1 MNKSLIKKYLDS
13 TFLME
18 ESKPKGLTATEKVQK
33 DSGKENK
40 AAMKD
45 VEKKMKDFTKM
56 DGEKE
61 NAEVVKKYN
70 YSDKQAELHD
80 VGELQKG
87 SMAALEVNG
96 DTEEWDERQKKAIEG
111 DSTMGNANKGDDVA
125 NVVPGDQAG
134 FQGPEGNE
142 KVYDDAQKFKKK
154 RLEVEAGNV
163 RKSLRISGADF
174 DDEEI
179 KKSGPKNES
188 KMKRLVFKNEFKG
201 VENALKMIPESYKV
215 DNKTF
220 QMTDGNENYEIR
232 WEGSLN
238 EGRAIVL
245 KASDKQLMNEDMNKM
260 KHLMGYKSQETL
272 GNLKGAERINEDKSF
287 NDIWGKTKNLL
298 NEADY
303 SDLDRKTVKA
313 SGKEQYRTGAKV
325 NSQALAKEL
334 EYVAGKLSD
343 EADKGILKKAYNATS
358 VKPEVEEMDI
368 FNQIRKDLDS
378 GSEEA
383 KYAISGAFQRAYY
396 LH

>member
-61 NAEVVKKYN
+61 NSEVVKKYN
-70 YSDKQAELHD
+70 YSDEQAELHD

-87 SMAALEVNG
+87 SMAALEVEG

-111 DSTMGNANKGDDVA
+111 DSTMGNAKEGDDVA
-125 NVVPGDQAG
+125 NVVSADDAG
-134 FQGPEGNE
+134 SKGPEGDKETYKN
-142 KVYDDAQKFKKK
+142 AQEFKKK
-154 RLEVEAGNV
+154 REEVEAGNV
-163 RKSLRISGADF
+163 RKSTGISGADF
-174 DDEEI
+174 DDEQI
-179 KKSGPKNES
+179 KKSAKKKVNEG
-188 KMKRLVFKNEFKG
+188 MKRLVFKKEFNG

-220 QMTDGNENYEIR
+220 QMTDGNEKYEIR

-238 EGRAIVL
+238 EGKAIVL
-245 KASDKQLMNEDMNKM
+245 KASDKELMNEDMNKM

-272 GNLKGAERINEDKSF
+272 GNLKGAERIDENKSF
-287 NDIWGKTKNLL
+287 DNIWNKSKDLL
-298 NEADY
+298 NE
-303 SDLDRKTVKA
+303 
-313 SGKEQYRTGAKV
+313 
-325 NSQALAKEL
+325 
-334 EYVAGKLSD
+334 SD
-343 EADKGILKKAYNATS
+343 EDKTKK
-358 VKPEVEEMDI
+358 
-368 FNQIRKDLDS
+368 
-378 GSEEA
+378 
-383 KYAISGAFQRAYY
+383 
-396 LH
+396 

>member
-61 NAEVVKKYN
+61 NTEVVKKYN
-70 YSDKQAELHD
+70 YSDEQAELHD

-111 DSTMGNANKGDDVA
+111 DSTMGNAKEGDVS
-125 NVVPGDQAG
+125 NVVSADDAG
-134 FQGPEGNE
+134 FKGPEGDKETYKN
-142 KVYDDAQKFKKK
+142 AQEFKKK
-154 RLEVEAGNV
+154 REEVEAGNV
-163 RKSLRISGADF
+163 RKSTGISGADF

-179 KKSGPKNES
+179 KKSGKNKKVNEG
-188 KMKRLVFKNEFKG
+188 MKRLVFKKEFNG

-238 EGRAIVL
+238 EGKAIVI

-260 KHLMGYKSQETL
+260 KHLMGYKSQDTL
-272 GNLKGAERINEDKSF
+272 GNLKGEQRINENKSF
-287 NDIWGKTKNLL
+287 NNIWNKTKDLL
-298 NEADY
+298 NE
-303 SDLDRKTVKA
+303 
-313 SGKEQYRTGAKV
+313 
-325 NSQALAKEL
+325 
-334 EYVAGKLSD
+334 
-343 EADKGILKKAYNATS
+343 
-358 VKPEVEEMDI
+358 
-368 FNQIRKDLDS
+368 
-378 GSEEA
+378 SEED
-383 KYAISGAFQRAYY
+383 KTEK
-396 LH
+396 

>member
-45 VEKKMKDFTKM
+45 VEKKMKEFTKV

-70 YSDKQAELHD
+70 YSDEQAELHD

-111 DSTMGNANKGDDVA
+111 DSTMGNAKEGDVS
-125 NVVPGDQAG
+125 NVVSADDAG
-134 FQGPEGNE
+134 FKGPEGDKETYKNSQE
-142 KVYDDAQKFKKK
+142 FKKK
-154 RLEVEAGNV
+154 REEVEAGNV
-163 RKSLRISGADF
+163 RKSTGISGADF
-174 DDEEI
+174 DDEQI
-179 KKSGPKNES
+179 KKSGKKKKVNEG
-188 KMKRLVFKNEFKG
+188 MKRLVFKKEFNG

-238 EGRAIVL
+238 EGKAIVI

-260 KHLMGYKSQETL
+260 KHLMGYKSQDTL
-272 GNLKGAERINEDKSF
+272 GNLKGEQRIDENKKF
-287 NDIWGKTKNLL
+287 NNIWNKTKDLL
-298 NEADY
+298 NE
-303 SDLDRKTVKA
+303 
-313 SGKEQYRTGAKV
+313 
-325 NSQALAKEL
+325 
-334 EYVAGKLSD
+334 
-343 EADKGILKKAYNATS
+343 
-358 VKPEVEEMDI
+358 
-368 FNQIRKDLDS
+368 
-378 GSEEA
+378 SEED
-383 KYAISGAFQRAYY
+383 KTEK
-396 LH
+396 